1 MLGSPLNRDGRM
13 TVFAGQAVQSSGYRV
28 VPELV
33 ELWQGQPSRLHD
45 RVRYR
50 RAGTAWLRERLAP

>member
-1 MLGSPLNRDGRM
+1 
-13 TVFAGQAVQSSGYRV
+13 
-28 VPELV
+28 VPDTI

-50 RAGTAWLRERLAP
+50 LAGGTWQRERLAP